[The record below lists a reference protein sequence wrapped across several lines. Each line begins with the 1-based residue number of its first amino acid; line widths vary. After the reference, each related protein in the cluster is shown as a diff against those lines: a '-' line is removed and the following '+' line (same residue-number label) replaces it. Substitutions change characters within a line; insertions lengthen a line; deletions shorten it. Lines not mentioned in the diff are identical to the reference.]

1 MNKIRY
7 YKKKYLNDKI
17 EYFFLCRKL
26 KILNVEEINVMRNKK
41 EEIKE
46 THKNKLDININN
58 EYNTNILKIIL
69 EGLK

>member
-1 MNKIRY
+1 
-7 YKKKYLNDKI
+7 
-17 EYFFLCRKL
+17 
-26 KILNVEEINVMRNKK
+26 MRNKK